1 MKKVVNANIGGRG
14 FLTDEDAY
22 NLIYRYLSDFQVALS
37 SPEEQKG
44 EIMEELEGRM
54 AELFFAETGVGNRV
68 VDIALA
74 RKVVAQLGMPDG
86 SPVPDY
92 SGEGVGEGAGEGAGE
107 GTGAQRNAVGNGSDS
122 AGETGSS
129 AKAPHKFY
137 RDTQDTKIA
146 GVCSGIAIYF
156 NVDVTLVRVLMLAAL
171 FAGSAGFWIYVIL
184 WAVAPEARTPAQKCE
199 LRGIPATAENMS
211 KFSNERRK

>member
-92 SGEGVGEGAGEGAGE
+92 SGEGAGEGAGE
-107 GTGAQRNAVGNGSDS
+107 GTSAQRNAVGNGSDS

-184 WAVAPEARTPAQKCE
+184 WAVAPEAKTPAQKCE

>member
-92 SGEGVGEGAGEGAGE
+92 SGEGAGEGAGE
-107 GTGAQRNAVGNGSDS
+107 GTGAQKNAVGNGSDS

-184 WAVAPEARTPAQKCE
+184 WAVAPEAKTPAQKCE

>member
-92 SGEGVGEGAGEGAGE
+92 SGEGVGEGAGEG
-107 GTGAQRNAVGNGSDS
+107 TGAQRNAVGNGSDS

-184 WAVAPEARTPAQKCE
+184 WAVAPEAKTPAQKCE

>member
-22 NLIYRYLSDFQVALS
+22 NLIYRSRSDFHVALS

-92 SGEGVGEGAGEGAGE
+92 SGEGAGEGAGE

>member
-92 SGEGVGEGAGEGAGE
+92 SGEGAGEGAGAGE

-122 AGETGSS
+122 AGETSSS

>member
-92 SGEGVGEGAGEGAGE
+92 SGEGAGEGAGE

>member
-22 NLIYRYLSDFQVALS
+22 NLIYRYLSDFKVALS

-92 SGEGVGEGAGEGAGE
+92 SGEGVGE

-184 WAVAPEARTPAQKCE
+184 WAVAPEAKTPAQKCE